1 MINDSTMKPF
11 SFEEYIKCPFRK
23 VVTREGRPARVICA
37 YAKGDQPVVALVD
50 IDGNELSF
58 SYYENGRCSKEET
71 PADLFFDDTSEGWVN
86 VYRDSFGRLYTD
98 RTIYRTKEE
107 AKDLNNLHNYI
118 GAFRIDLNINNN
130 NK

>member
-11 SFEEYIKCPFRK
+11 SIEEYIKCPFRK

-71 PADLFFDDTSEGWVN
+71 AADLFFDDTSEGWIN

-107 AKDLNNLHNYI
+107 AKDSNNLHNYI
-118 GAFRIDLNINNN
+118 GAFRIDLNIKNNQ
-130 NK
+130 